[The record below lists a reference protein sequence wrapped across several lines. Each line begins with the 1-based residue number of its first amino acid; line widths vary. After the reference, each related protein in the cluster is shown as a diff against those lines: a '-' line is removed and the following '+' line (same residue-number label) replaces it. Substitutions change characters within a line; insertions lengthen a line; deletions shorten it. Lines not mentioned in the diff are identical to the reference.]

1 MSVPLIPVI
10 LANAGFSEP
19 GSWLGNVEDRWCA
32 VLKCFV
38 PNSDPLRKVEKM
50 QEIVLK
56 MDNITKEFPGVKALD
71 RVNFEARSGELLA
84 LMGENGA
91 GKSTLMKVLSGVWPY
106 PTYDGDI
113 YIKGEKKQFSNTR
126 EAEDVGIAIIYQEL
140 NLIPEMTVAENI
152 FLDRQFVG
160 RFGKINWN
168 KLNSETQKLLD
179 ELSIRDFKPTDK
191 VNSMTVGKQQMVEI
205 AKALSMKTEILV
217 LDEPTSALTEKE
229 VADLFRIIRKLK
241 SDGVCMCYISH
252 KMEEIEQIADRIVVL
267 RDGQTIG
274 DVTPIAEITLDQII
288 SRMVGR
294 DIKDMFPK
302 RTSQRGEK
310 ILEVRNLQ
318 VKDPTIPG
326 EMRVKGASFS
336 AYKGEILG
344 ISGLMGAGRT
354 DMVGAIFGAD
364 PKNTQ
369 GEIYLNGTQ
378 IKVKSPGDAINNGIA
393 LLTEDRK
400 ALGLFL
406 NEAISFNTT
415 ISSLSSVSSKI
426 LGIINHN
433 KERNLVSEYVDRL
446 GVKTP
451 SIDTV
456 IGTLSGGNQQKVVLA
471 KWLNAHPQVFI
482 LDEPTRGIDIGAKVE
497 IYKLLNTLADQGVA
511 VIIISSELPEVLG
524 MSDRILVMA
533 EGEIVSDFTR
543 DKATKE
549 KVIEYATGS
558 VRGSEAK

>member
-1 MSVPLIPVI
+1 
-10 LANAGFSEP
+10 
-19 GSWLGNVEDRWCA
+19 
-32 VLKCFV
+32 
-38 PNSDPLRKVEKM
+38 M